1 MVKQK
6 GESSTRRYVKRLC
19 PKENSKNWDKHL
31 PYVELS
37 YNNSYRASL
46 GLKMVLFEALYGK
59 KYQTPLF
66 WHQVG
71 ERKVFWL
78 RSL

>member
-6 GESSTRRYVKRLC
+6 GEPSTRRYVKRLC
-19 PKENSKNWDKHL
+19 PKENNKNWDKHL

-59 KYQTPLF
+59 KVSNTFVLAPS
-66 WHQVG
+66 W
-71 ERKVFWL
+71 RKKGILV
-78 RSL
+78 